1 MRRAAL
7 ASVRKAVVLVLV
19 LVLGSGAAPPERG
32 FVDLPHAERS
42 SALNPG
48 QYLKHWLLSPK
59 AAGVDRTTR
68 VTDKTTTRTITAG
81 HKAGRLRTGPGTA
94 GPDKRAQMLKMI
106 SALEE
111 MDRALHSTLSSR
123 ISLLP
128 RANGRNSGRR
138 NKVPPGPEGG
148 VKPPGP
154 EGGVKPPGPEGGVK
168 PPGPE
173 GGVKPPGPEGGVKPP
188 GPEGGVKPPGPEGGV
203 KPPGPEGGVKPTT
216 VAPAA
221 VDSTVSRA
229 SGIVPS
235 LTGRSFKKSIGP
247 QTKKTN
253 KRVCFWKYCSQN

>member
-1 MRRAAL
+1 
-7 ASVRKAVVLVLV
+7 
-19 LVLGSGAAPPERG
+19 
-32 FVDLPHAERS
+32 VDLPHAERS

-128 RANGRNSGRR
+128 RGMSGSLAAGDSDSRNVLMAVEIKDGGHSVNGRKWKVSGLL
-138 NKVPPGPEGG
+138 NE
-148 VKPPGP
+148 
-154 EGGVKPPGPEGGVK
+154 
-168 PPGPE
+168 
-173 GGVKPPGPEGGVKPP
+173 
-188 GPEGGVKPPGPEGGV
+188 
-203 KPPGPEGGVKPTT
+203 
-216 VAPAA
+216 
-221 VDSTVSRA
+221 
-229 SGIVPS
+229 
-235 LTGRSFKKSIGP
+235 
-247 QTKKTN
+247 
-253 KRVCFWKYCSQN
+253 